1 MTCWQS
7 SCKRGRVDPIANFSP
22 QPSVTAPLFSLLTG
36 RSVGDDKT
44 TKRKTDTRGQVASCT
59 IVAIVT
65 VTIATTT
72 ITVYHSVSFHYGA
85 IAIILQVRLIE

>member
-1 MTCWQS
+1 M
-7 SCKRGRVDPIANFSP
+7 ANFSP

-36 RSVGDDKT
+36 CSVGDNKT

-65 VTIATTT
+65 VTIATIT

-85 IAIILQVRLIE
+85 IAIILQVRLVE